1 MLEILKEKN
10 VRMIWSHKEDEYW
23 FHAGDLGEELGV
35 TNIRQVLP
43 NIESE
48 FKKKFKN
55 SDISNA
61 HKAGNRNSDTHK
73 TDNSIVCKVYN
84 SNFDTPIYNTG
95 EVFVSEEA
103 VYQIAFR
110 SNKPEA
116 KLFTIWVS
124 KVLKQLRIK
133 GYYIV
138 DKKDEQWLGTRKE
151 SKANNVEYNVAIK
164 MLVDYAIKNGSK
176 NANRY
181 YTIYAKE
188 IRNSLGIPM
197 DLDKDDLSEEQLTK
211 IINKENEIAKM
222 IPVFVQMKLPYKDI
236 YKATKALIN

>member
-10 VRMIWSHKEDEYW
+10 VRMIWNHKEDEYW
-23 FHAGDLGEELGV
+23 FHAGDLGNELGV

-43 NIESE
+43 NIETQ

-55 SDISNA
+55 SDLSKSKKKN
-61 HKAGNRNSDTHK
+61 
-73 TDNSIVCKVYN
+73 NSIVCKVYN
-84 SNFDTPIYNTG
+84 SNFETPIYNTG

-103 VYQIAFR
+103 VYQMAFR

-124 KVLKQLRIK
+124 KVLKQLRIN
-133 GYYIV
+133 GYYIT
-138 DKKDEQWLGTRKE
+138 DKKDERWLGIREE
-151 SKANNVEYNVAIK
+151 SKVNNVEYNAAIK
-164 MLVDYAIKNGSK
+164 MLVDYAIQNGSK
-176 NANRY
+176 NAKRY

-188 IRNSLGIPM
+188 IRNSLGIPSN
-197 DLDKDDLSEEQLTK
+197 LDKDHLSEEQLER
-211 IINKENEIAKM
+211 IIEKENEIAKM
-222 IPVFVQMKLPYKDI
+222 IPVFVKMKLPYKDI

>member
-10 VRMIWSHKEDEYW
+10 VRMIWNHKKDEYW
-23 FHAGDLGEELGV
+23 FHAGDLGNELGV
-35 TNIRQVLP
+35 KNIRQVLP
-43 NIESE
+43 NIETQ
-48 FKKKFKN
+48 FKKKFKD
-55 SDISNA
+55 SDISV
-61 HKAGNRNSDTHK
+61 
-73 TDNSIVCKVYN
+73 VCKVYN
-84 SNFDTPIYNTG
+84 RNFRESLNNRG

-103 VYQIAFR
+103 VYQMAFR

-124 KVLKQLRIK
+124 KVLKQLRIN
-133 GYYIV
+133 GYYIT
-138 DKKDEQWLGTRKE
+138 DKKDERWLGIREE
-151 SKANNVEYNVAIK
+151 SRVNNVEYNAAIK
-164 MLVDYAIKNGSK
+164 MLVDYAIQNGSK

-188 IRNSLGIPM
+188 IRNSLGIPSN
-197 DLDKDDLSEEQLTK
+197 LDKDHLSEEQLER
-211 IINKENEIAKM
+211 IISKENEIAKM